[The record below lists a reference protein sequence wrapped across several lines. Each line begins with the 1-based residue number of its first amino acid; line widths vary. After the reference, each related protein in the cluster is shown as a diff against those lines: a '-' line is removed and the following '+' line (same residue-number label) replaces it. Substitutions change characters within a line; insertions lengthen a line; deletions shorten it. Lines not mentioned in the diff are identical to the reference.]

1 MRVRVRVMR
10 HGGRRLDDRAMVS
23 APGVIGELTMSE
35 RLSSRHG
42 AWRVVSLRDPGN
54 HVSAPLLPDLL
65 DPILVQ
71 ISHNGIRL
79 RGIERINTPDAT
91 IAVVQEWLCDLT

>member
-1 MRVRVRVMR
+1 MQYQ
-10 HGGRRLDDRAMVS
+10 RRNEVL
-23 APGVIGELTMSE
+23 GVIGELTMSE

-71 ISHNGIRL
+71 VSQNGIRL
-79 RGIERINTPDAT
+79 RGIERIASADGAV
-91 IAVVQEWLCDLT
+91 AVVQEWLCDLV

>member
-1 MRVRVRVMR
+1 MR
-10 HGGRRLDDRAMVS
+10 HGGRRLDDRAMMSTPAV
-23 APGVIGELTMSE
+23 VGELTMSE

-71 ISHNGIRL
+71 ISQSGIRL
-79 RGIERINTPDAT
+79 RGIERVASADGTV
-91 IAVVQEWLCDLT
+91 AVVQEWLCELD